1 MNWEEYFL
9 ELAIAAAKK
18 SKDPWQK
25 VGCALFRMDNTNCGL
40 GFNGF
45 IAGMKEDWSD
55 RDARRPFIVHAE
67 INALAYCVKGEPILA
82 ATTLLPC
89 NNCLKE
95 LALYGVKKIIYRDIY
110 EFDPSTIEHAEKY
123 GIELKQIVI

>member
-1 MNWEEYFL
+1 MTWEEYAL
-9 ELAIAAAKK
+9 ELAITAAKK

-25 VGCALFRMDNTNCGL
+25 VGCCLLREDNTIAGL

-67 INALAYCVKGEPILA
+67 INALAYCKKGEPVLA
-82 ATTLLPC
+82 AVTLLPC
-89 NNCLKE
+89 NGCLKE
-95 LALYGVKKIIYRDIY
+95 LALYGVKKIIYKDIY
-110 EFDPSTIEHAEKY
+110 EFDPSTIEHAHKY
-123 GIELKQIVI
+123 KIELKQIK